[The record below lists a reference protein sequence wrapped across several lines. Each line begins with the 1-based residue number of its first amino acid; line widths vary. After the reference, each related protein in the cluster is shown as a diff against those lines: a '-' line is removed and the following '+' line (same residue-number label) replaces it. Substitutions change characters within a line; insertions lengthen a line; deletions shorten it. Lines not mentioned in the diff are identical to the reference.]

1 MKTIALS
8 VFGDRISSR
17 LDVAEKLMIVSADDN
32 EVKKMQTILL
42 QESNP
47 INKINSI
54 IELKPDVLICG
65 GLTEVYAEKL
75 KYSKINVIPWVQGNS
90 EEILQ
95 TYLDGVLSEAENG
108 GNKNYELQP
117 K

>member
-8 VFGDRISSR
+8 VYGNRISSR
-17 LDVAEKLMIVSADDN
+17 LDVAEKMMIVSADDN
-32 EVKKMQTILL
+32 TVKKKQSLLL

-47 INKINSI
+47 IKKINTI

-65 GLTEVYAEKL
+65 GLTEICAQMLEHSNIV
-75 KYSKINVIPWVQGNS
+75 VISWVQGSS
-90 EEILQ
+90 EEVLQ
-95 TYLDGVLSEAENG
+95 AYLGGLLPEVENG
-108 GNKNYELQP
+108 RKETYALQP